1 LKKAALC
8 GFLLFHAQTGALSP
22 QPDGIGRFLAAHWA
36 KQVHGLPLTT
46 ERIPGGHSAQSA
58 IV

>member
-22 QPDGIGRFLAAHWA
+22 QPDGIGRFLAARYCGIA
-36 KQVHGLPLTT
+36 LTVLNQLPLDT
-46 ERIPGGHSAQSA
+46 RSPSSSAMS
-58 IV
+58 